1 MYNDKS
7 KKSEVMNE
15 QLRSLNEQTPAGK
28 NSISNKKPAVFQSA
42 NYMDGYFSG
51 SCNGGMLRP
60 ITYKKVMAGEKI
72 YDYSVKMR
80 ISMLTP
86 KTPAYQKLKMTLKC
100 FFVPDSRVWTNSEK
114 FYAQKGGSTVEK
126 ISEIPNLGAYSIPFI
141 PVGSASDNYRVYT
154 DTELFR
160 DSWVSSYLPKYQTGK
175 TPSSTESFSRLPKY
189 NVLPLRGFKAIY
201 NDFLRN
207 KEYDSELT
215 EFFNDNV
222 SQSEFNTYFANTQS
236 SSIIGI
242 EFYRQCKNLLLRG
255 RRQNSYYTDYRTEL
269 LGDNVNA
276 PSDALTNAV
285 SLSEWQ
291 KQVAELRSQAENAQL
306 NDWDII
312 SKIRGSK
319 PLEENKVILLGERE
333 IGLNYHSVPQ
343 DTYNLNSDVQPE
355 FQVLGQLGSYSYTEA
370 SVNLFQF
377 QEFKQEGFLH
387 VIAQVSADTV
397 FESGFERTL
406 LNITPFDN
414 YRPDLVDLKNDV
426 LYDIEKSGTRIS
438 GPSDLTAVTG
448 FKRKYSEYFKLPN
461 ICQGDLTTGGFY
473 KVKYELGEE
482 LSNWSLS
489 VDSQGNPIRYN
500 SKRSYQFFEIDDR
513 LTHDF
518 RRKNLWQ
525 DYTDLLIN
533 KNQAIM
539 QDEITLDNPSGS
551 DSINIVQGQNQIFFL
566 GIHSC
571 VSDLPM
577 DDKIKNN
584 YTKWGEI

>member
-42 NYMDGYFSG
+42 NYMDGYFAG

-60 ITYKKVMAGEKI
+60 IIYKKVMAGEKI
-72 YDYSVKMR
+72 YDYSVKIR

-100 FFVPDSRVWTNSEK
+100 FFVPDSRVWANSEK
-114 FYAQKGGSTVEK
+114 FYSQKGGSTVVK
-126 ISEIPNLGAYSIPFI
+126 IAEIPNLGGKQIPLI
-141 PVGSASDNYRVYT
+141 PVGTANDNFRFYT

-160 DSWVSSYLPKYQTGK
+160 DSWVSTYLPKYQTGAV
-175 TPSSTESFSRLPKY
+175 PSSATSNYRTLPKV
-189 NVLPLRGFKAIY
+189 NVLPLRGFTAIY

-207 KEYDSELT
+207 KEYEAALQ
-215 EFFNDNV
+215 EFNSDNV
-222 SQSEFNTYFANTQS
+222 TNVEFSHYFLNASEQVP
-236 SSIIGI
+236 
-242 EFYRQCKNLLLRG
+242 NLQYTNLSRVLLRG

-269 LGDNVNA
+269 LGDDINA

-312 SKIRGSK
+312 AKIRGSK

-343 DTYNLNSDVQPE
+343 DTYNLNTDVQPE
-355 FQVLGQLGSYSYTEA
+355 FQVLGQLGAYSYTEA

-397 FESGFERTL
+397 FETGFERTL
-406 LNITPFDN
+406 LNVTPFDN

-426 LYDIEKSGTRIS
+426 LYEIEKSGTRIMNDE
-438 GPSDLTAVTG
+438 DLTKVTG

-473 KVKYELGEE
+473 KMLPETLDGSFEL
-482 LSNWSLS
+482 L
-489 VDSQGNPIRYN
+489 VDSSGNPIRYN
-500 SKRSYQFFEIDDR
+500 SKRSYQFFEIDDKEQAN
-513 LTHDF
+513 F
-518 RRKNLWQ
+518 KKKNIWQ
-525 DYTDLLIN
+525 DYTDFLIN

-539 QDEITLDNPSGS
+539 QDEITYVAPDGGS
-551 DSINIVQGQNQIFFL
+551 SLALVQGQNQIFFL

>member
-1 MYNDKS
+1 MYIDKS

-15 QLRSLNEQTPAGK
+15 QLRSINDQTPAGK
-28 NSISNKKPAVFQSA
+28 NSISSKKPAVFQSA

-51 SCNGGMLRP
+51 SCNGGMIRP
-60 ITYKKVMAGEKI
+60 LTYKKVMAGEKI
-72 YDYSVKMR
+72 YDYSYKIR

-114 FYAQKGGSTVEK
+114 FYAQKGGSSVNK
-126 ISEIPNLGAYSIPFI
+126 INEIPNLGGVLLGCVK
-141 PVGSASDNYRVYT
+141 VGTSDTDYRVYT
-154 DTELFR
+154 DTEIFR
-160 DSWVSSYLPKYQTGK
+160 DSWVSTYIPKYQTGS
-175 TPSSTESFSRLPKY
+175 TPSDPSKAFLTFPKV

-215 EFFNDNV
+215 EYFSDTV
-222 SQSEFNTYFANTQS
+222 SSAEADSF
-236 SSIIGI
+236 
-242 EFYRQCKNLLLRG
+242 FYRSLPDTYDTYKLLSGLLLRG

-269 LGDNVNA
+269 LGDNLSA

-291 KQVAELRSQAENAQL
+291 KQVAELRSEAENAQL

-312 SKIRGSK
+312 AKIRGSK

-355 FQVLGQLGSYSYTEA
+355 FQVLGQLGAYSYTEA

-377 QEFKQEGFLH
+377 QEFKQEGFIH

-397 FESGFERTL
+397 FKTGFDRTL
-406 LNITPFDN
+406 LNVTPFDN

-426 LYDIEKSGTRIS
+426 LYDIEKSGTRILNA
-438 GPSDLTAVTG
+438 SDLTKVTG

-461 ICQGDLTTGGFY
+461 ICQGDITTGGFY
-473 KVKYELGEE
+473 QYN
-482 LSNWSLS
+482 LSNIGDFLGTPSLAT
-489 VDSQGNPIRYN
+489 DSQGNAIRYN

-513 LTHDF
+513 EQADL
-518 RRKNLWQ
+518 RPKNLWQ
-525 DYTDLLIN
+525 DYTDYLIN

-539 QDEITLDNPSGS
+539 QDEITINSPSGVGVLS
-551 DSINIVQGQNQIFFL
+551 YIHGQNQLFFL

-577 DDKIKNN
+577 DSSIKNN

>member
-7 KKSEVMNE
+7 NKSAVMNG
-15 QLRSLNEQTPAGK
+15 QLRSLNEQSPAGK

-60 ITYKKVMAGEKI
+60 VTYKKVMAGEKI

-86 KTPAYQKLKMTLKC
+86 KTPAYQKLKMVLKC
-100 FFVPDSRVWTNSEK
+100 FFVPDSRVWDNSEK
-114 FYAQKGGSTVEK
+114 FYAQKGGSTVNK
-126 ISEIPNLGAYSIPFI
+126 ISEIPNLGGKSIPFF

-154 DTELFR
+154 DTEIFR

-175 TPSSTESFSRLPKY
+175 ASTSIDSFSVLPKY

-207 KEYDSELT
+207 KEYDP
-215 EFFNDNV
+215 
-222 SQSEFNTYFANTQS
+222 AM
-236 SSIIGI
+236 I
-242 EFYRQCKNLLLRG
+242 EFKDDTVSALEFGTFVFPNVGTEDSRYNSLKNLIVRG

-269 LGDNVNA
+269 LGDNINA
-276 PSDALTNAV
+276 PTDALTNAV

-312 SKIRGSK
+312 AKIRGSK

-343 DTYNLNSDVQPE
+343 DTYNLNTSVDPE

-406 LNITPFDN
+406 LNVKPFDN

-426 LYDIEKSGTRIS
+426 LYEIEKCGTRITNA
-438 GPSDLTAVTG
+438 DELTKVTG

-461 ICQGDLTTGGFY
+461 ICQGDITTGGFY
-473 KVKYELGEE
+473 KYNFDNLDNF
-482 LSNWSLS
+482 LFSPQLS
-489 VDSQGNPIRYN
+489 VSSDGNAIRYN
-500 SKRSYQFFEIDDR
+500 SKRSYQFFEIDDKEQAN
-513 LTHDF
+513 F
-518 RRKNLWQ
+518 SRKNLWQ
-525 DYTDLLIN
+525 DYTDFLIN
-533 KNQAIM
+533 KNQSII
-539 QDEITLDNPSGS
+539 QDEFTINDPSGTGS
-551 DSINIVQGQNQIFFL
+551 FGFIQGQNQIFFL

>member
-1 MYNDKS
+1 MYNAKS

-42 NYMDGYFSG
+42 NYMDGYFAG
-51 SCNGGMLRP
+51 SCNGGMIRP
-60 ITYKKVMAGEKI
+60 VTYKKVMAGEKI

-100 FFVPDSRVWTNSEK
+100 FFVPDSRVWANSEK
-114 FYAQKGGSTVEK
+114 FYAQKGGSSVSK
-126 ISEIPNLGAYSIPFI
+126 ISEIPNLGGKQIPIF
-141 PVGSASDNYRVYT
+141 PVGTANDDYRFYT

-160 DSWVSSYLPKYQTGK
+160 DSWVSTYIPKYQTGSA
-175 TPSSTESFSRLPKY
+175 PSSATSNYRFLPKV
-189 NVLPLRGFKAIY
+189 NVLPLRGFTAIY

-207 KEYDSELT
+207 KEYDTELQ
-215 EFFNDNV
+215 EFNSDNV
-222 SQSEFNTYFANTQS
+222 SN
-236 SSIIGI
+236 I
-242 EFYRQCKNLLLRG
+242 EFSHYFLNATEQVANLQYTNLQRVLLRG

-269 LGDNVNA
+269 LGDDVNA
-276 PSDALTNAV
+276 PTDALTNAV

-291 KQVAELRSQAENAQL
+291 KQVAELRSEAENAQL

-312 SKIRGSK
+312 AKIRGSK

-343 DTYNLNSDVQPE
+343 DTYNLNKDVQPE
-355 FQVLGQLGSYSYTEA
+355 FQVLGQLGAYSYTEA
-370 SVNLFQF
+370 SINLFQF

-397 FESGFERTL
+397 FETGFERTL
-406 LNITPFDN
+406 LNVTPFDN

-426 LYDIEKSGTRIS
+426 LYEIEKSGTRIMNEQ
-438 GPSDLTAVTG
+438 DLTKVSG

-473 KVKYELGEE
+473 KMFPETLDGSFE
-482 LSNWSLS
+482 LS
-489 VDSQGNPIRYN
+489 VDNSGSPIRYN
-500 SKRSYQFFEIDDR
+500 SKRSYQFFEIDDKEQAN
-513 LTHDF
+513 F
-518 RRKNLWQ
+518 AKKNIWQ
-525 DYTDLLIN
+525 DYTDFLIN

-539 QDEITLDNPSGS
+539 QDEITYNSP
-551 DSINIVQGQNQIFFL
+551 DSTSSISLIQGQNQIFFL

>member
-1 MYNDKS
+1 MYIDKS

-51 SCNGGMLRP
+51 SCNGGMIRP
-60 ITYKKVMAGEKI
+60 VIFKKVMAGEKI
-72 YDYSVKMR
+72 YDYSVKIR

-114 FYAQKGGSTVEK
+114 FYSQKGGSTVGK
-126 ISEIPNLGAYSIPFI
+126 ISEIPNIGGFPLYYV
-141 PVGSASDNYRVYT
+141 PVGNSSNNDYRVYT

-160 DSWVSSYLPKYQTGK
+160 DSWVSTYIPKYQTGYAPNSNDVGFK
-175 TPSSTESFSRLPKY
+175 DFPKY
-189 NVLPLRGFKAIY
+189 SAIPLRGFKAIY

-207 KEYDSELT
+207 KEYDPELI
-215 EFFNDNV
+215 EFFSDNV
-222 SQSEFNTYFANTQS
+222 SSAEFDTYFLSPNVSVTKTVYNS
-236 SSIIGI
+236 L
-242 EFYRQCKNLLLRG
+242 RNLLLRG

-269 LGDNVNA
+269 LGDDVTA
-276 PSDALTNAV
+276 PTDALSNPV

-333 IGLNYHSVPQ
+333 IGLNYHTVPQ
-343 DTYNLNSDVQPE
+343 DTYNLNTDVDPE
-355 FQVLGQLGSYSYTEA
+355 FQLLGQLGSYSYTEA

-406 LNITPFDN
+406 LNVSPFDN

-426 LYDIEKSGTRIS
+426 LYDIEKSGTRIRS
-438 GPSDLTAVTG
+438 AEDLTKVTG

-461 ICQGDLTTGGFY
+461 ICQGDLTTGGYY
-473 KVKYELGEE
+473 KLYSSDLTPISLVTDS
-482 LSNWSLS
+482 SNM
-489 VDSQGNPIRYN
+489 PIRYN

-513 LTHDF
+513 EQANF
-518 RRKNLWQ
+518 QRKNLWQ
-525 DYTDLLIN
+525 DYTDFLIN

-539 QDEITLDNPSGS
+539 QDEITYNEPDGTGS
-551 DSINIVQGQNQIFFL
+551 LGIIQGQNQIFFL

>member
-15 QLRSLNEQTPAGK
+15 QLRSLNDQTPAGK
-28 NSISNKKPAVFQSA
+28 NSISHKKPAVFQSA

-51 SCNGGMLRP
+51 SCNGGMIRP
-60 ITYKKVMAGEKI
+60 VTYKKVMAGEKI

-114 FYAQKGGSTVEK
+114 FYAQKGGSTVNK
-126 ISEIPNLGAYSIPFI
+126 ISEIPNLGANSITNI
-141 PVGSASDNYRVYT
+141 PVGSSSDNFRVYT

-160 DSWVSSYLPKYQTGK
+160 DSWVSTYIPKYQSGYAA
-175 TPSSTESFSRLPKY
+175 SQFSGGFLKLPKV

-207 KEYDSELT
+207 KEYDSELVEYYSDT
-215 EFFNDNV
+215 VSNAEF
-222 SQSEFNTYFANTQS
+222 STYFYWPYAGSGQES
-236 SSIIGI
+236 SNYDNLKG
-242 EFYRQCKNLLLRG
+242 LLLRG

-269 LGDNVNA
+269 LGDDVAA

-312 SKIRGSK
+312 SKIRGSR

-333 IGLNYHSVPQ
+333 IGLNYHTVPQ
-343 DTYNLNSDVQPE
+343 DTYNLNKDVDPE
-355 FQVLGQLGSYSYTEA
+355 FQLLGQLGSYSYTEA
-370 SVNLFQF
+370 SVNMFQF
-377 QEFKQEGFLH
+377 QEFKQEGFIH

-397 FESGFERTL
+397 FETGFERTL
-406 LNITPFDN
+406 LNVTPFDN

-426 LYDIEKSGTRIS
+426 LFDIEKGGTRIS
-438 GPSDLTAVTG
+438 NADELTKVTG

-461 ICQGDLTTGGFY
+461 VCQGDLTTGGFY
-473 KVKYELGEE
+473 KVNSSDLLTSFKLSTDNSGE
-482 LSNWSLS
+482 
-489 VDSQGNPIRYN
+489 PIRYN

-518 RRKNLWQ
+518 RRKNIWQ
-525 DYTDLLIN
+525 DYTDFLIN

-539 QDEITLDNPSGS
+539 QDEVIINQPSGTGS
-551 DSINIVQGQNQIFFL
+551 LALIQGQNQIFFL

>member
-1 MYNDKS
+1 MYNDKI

-15 QLRSLNEQTPAGK
+15 QLRSLNDQTPAGK
-28 NSISNKKPAVFQSA
+28 NSISHKKPAVFQSA

-51 SCNGGMLRP
+51 SCNGGMIRP
-60 ITYKKVMAGEKI
+60 LTYKKVMAGEKI
-72 YDYSVKMR
+72 YDYSVKIR

-114 FYAQKGGSTVEK
+114 FYSQKGGSTVEK
-126 ISEIPNLGAYSIPFI
+126 ISEIPNLKGYSIPFF

-160 DSWVSSYLPKYQTGK
+160 DSWVSSYIPKYQTGK
-175 TPSSTESFSRLPKY
+175 APSSNDVYSGLPAY
-189 NVLPLRGFKAIY
+189 SVIPMRGFKAIY

-207 KEYDSELT
+207 KEYDSELIEYFSDT
-215 EFFNDNV
+215 CGAN
-222 SQSEFNTYFANTQS
+222 EFNSYFPEVNQGS
-236 SSIIGI
+236 SGSL
-242 EFYRQCKNLLLRG
+242 YSNLKNLLLRG
-255 RRQNSYYTDYRTEL
+255 RRQNSYYSDYRTEL
-269 LGDNVNA
+269 LGDNVIA
-276 PSDALTNAV
+276 PTDALQDPV

-291 KQVAELRSQAENAQL
+291 KQVAELRSEAENAQL

-312 SKIRGSK
+312 AKIRGSK

-343 DTYNLNSDVQPE
+343 DTYNLNTSVDPE

-397 FESGFERTL
+397 FETGFERTL
-406 LNITPFDN
+406 LNVAPFDN

-426 LYDIEKSGTRIS
+426 LYEIEKCGTRIANA
-438 GPSDLTAVTG
+438 GDLTAVTG
-448 FKRKYSEYFKLPN
+448 FKRKFSEYFKLPN
-461 ICQGDLTTGGFY
+461 IIQGDLTTGGYY
-473 KVKYELGEE
+473 KIYNTE
-482 LSNWSLS
+482 LSPSFSLL
-489 VDSQGNPIRYN
+489 VDKNNEPIRYN
-500 SKRSYQFFEIDDR
+500 SKRSYQFFEIDDKEQ
-513 LTHDF
+513 HDF
-518 RRKNLWQ
+518 VKKNIWQ
-525 DYTDLLIN
+525 DYTDFLIN

-539 QDEITLDNPSGS
+539 QDEITYNDPFGTGS
-551 DSINIVQGQNQIFFL
+551 LGLIQGQNQIFFL

>member
-42 NYMDGYFSG
+42 NYMDGYFAG
-51 SCNGGMLRP
+51 SCNGGMIRP

-72 YDYSVKMR
+72 YDYSFKIR

-100 FFVPDSRVWTNSEK
+100 FFVPDSRVWANSEK
-114 FYAQKGGSTVEK
+114 FYAQKGGSTVSK
-126 ISEIPNLGAYSIPFI
+126 INEIPNLGGLSVPLIA
-141 PVGSASDNYRVYT
+141 VGSANNNFRIYT

-160 DSWVSSYLPKYQTGK
+160 DSWVSSYIPKYQTGK
-175 TPSSTESFSRLPKY
+175 TASSVDTFAQLPKY
-189 NVLPLRGFKAIY
+189 NVIPLRGFKAIY

-207 KEYDSELT
+207 KEYDAELE
-215 EFFNDNV
+215 EFFTDTV
-222 SQSEFNTYFANTQS
+222 SQAEFNTYIATTQNG
-236 SSIIGI
+236 SITAPI
-242 EFYRQCKNLLLRG
+242 YYKQCKNLLLRG

-269 LGDNVNA
+269 LGDEVNA
-276 PSDALTNAV
+276 PTDALTNAV

-291 KQVAELRSQAENAQL
+291 KQVAELRSEAENAQL

-312 SKIRGSK
+312 AKIRGSK

-343 DTYNLNSDVQPE
+343 DTYNLNTDVQPE
-355 FQVLGQLGSYSYTEA
+355 FQVLGQLGAYSYTEA

-397 FESGFERTL
+397 FETGFERTL
-406 LNITPFDN
+406 LNVTPFDN

-426 LYDIEKSGTRIS
+426 LYEIEKSGTRIS
-438 GPSDLTAVTG
+438 NPAELTAVTG

-461 ICQGDLTTGGFY
+461 VCQGDLTTGGYY
-473 KVKYELGEE
+473 KVKYELGTE
-482 LSNWSLS
+482 LSPWVLS
-489 VDSQGNPIRYN
+489 TDTSNEPIRYN
-500 SKRSYQFFEIDDR
+500 SKRSYQFFEIDDKEQ
-513 LTHDF
+513 HDF
-518 RRKNLWQ
+518 ARKNIWQ
-525 DYTDLLIN
+525 DYTDFLIN

-539 QDEITLDNPSGS
+539 QDEITLNNPTGN
-551 DSINIVQGQNQIFFL
+551 DSVGFIQGQNQIFFL

>member
-7 KKSEVMNE
+7 KQSEVMNE

-28 NSISNKKPAVFQSA
+28 NSISSNKPAVFQSA
-42 NYMDGYFSG
+42 NYMDGYFAG

-72 YDYSVKMR
+72 YDYSVKIR

-100 FFVPDSRVWTNSEK
+100 FFVPDSRVWANSEK
-114 FYAQKGGSTVEK
+114 FYSQKGGSTVAK
-126 ISEIPNLGAYSIPFI
+126 VSEIPNLGGKQMPII
-141 PVGSASDNYRVYT
+141 PVSTATDNYRFYT

-160 DSWVSSYLPKYQTGK
+160 DSWVSTYIPKYQTGAAPVSA
-175 TPSSTESFSRLPKY
+175 TSNYRTLPKV
-189 NVLPLRGFKAIY
+189 NVLPLRGFTAIY

-207 KEYDSELT
+207 KEYDAALQ
-215 EFFNDNV
+215 EFNSDNV
-222 SQSEFNTYFANTQS
+222 TNVEFSHYFLNASEQVANLQYT
-236 SSIIGI
+236 
-242 EFYRQCKNLLLRG
+242 NLSRVLLRG

-269 LGDNVNA
+269 LGDEVNA

-291 KQVAELRSQAENAQL
+291 KQVAELRSEAENAQL

-343 DTYNLNSDVQPE
+343 DTYNLNTDVQPE
-355 FQVLGQLGSYSYTEA
+355 FQVLGQLGAYSYTEA

-387 VIAQVSADTV
+387 VVAQVSADTV
-397 FESGFERTL
+397 FETGFERTL
-406 LNITPFDN
+406 LNVTPFDN

-426 LYDIEKSGTRIS
+426 LYEIEKSGTRIMNDE
-438 GPSDLTAVTG
+438 DLTKVSG

-461 ICQGDLTTGGFY
+461 ICQGDLTNGGFY
-473 KVKYELGEE
+473 KLFPETLDGTFE
-482 LSNWSLS
+482 LS
-489 VDSQGNPIRYN
+489 VDSSGNPIRYN
-500 SKRSYQFFEIDDR
+500 SKRSYQFFEIDDKEQAN
-513 LTHDF
+513 F
-518 RRKNLWQ
+518 KKKNLWQ
-525 DYTDLLIN
+525 DYTDFLIN

-539 QDEITLDNPSGS
+539 QDEITYVAPDGGS
-551 DSINIVQGQNQIFFL
+551 SLALVQGQNQIFFL

-571 VSDLPM
+571 LSDLPM